1 MPVWRPTQ
9 PGPARASP
17 GRFNTDAVP
26 IAKVGAN
33 TAQVQQLLDR
43 VGFKHDRGRAVRTA
57 DAAGQGALIDTWR
70 VQGSALGGVL
80 ALIALRA
87 TRS

>member
-1 MPVWRPTQ
+1 M
-9 PGPARASP
+9 
-17 GRFNTDAVP
+17 
-26 IAKVGAN
+26 
-33 TAQVQQLLDR
+33 QQLLDR